1 MTASKCDP
9 RALQVA
15 QNLHQSQQAE
25 ITILFGSRARGDYQE
40 GRSDIDILLVRENT
54 PDLKQ
59 RDRIEEQAQL
69 LAQSLYGW
77 PVPVQTVW
85 ETGAEFDRM
94 RRTVNHVVARAL
106 QDGVVMTKNG
116 EDYPNGSGQAEA
128 DISYEWTVTDERYR
142 HAEKHLVTF
151 DLIIN
156 SGIDD
161 MDEMIG
167 QHAHQA
173 LEHAMKALI
182 SARGWQYKTI
192 HNLNE
197 LVGDLRRAD
206 PEFRFRLAID
216 GQIYNQYAGRDEYDR
231 TANPLTD
238 VPGYAEATRADVRR
252 LLERVRE
259 IQDAQSR

>member
-1 MTASKCDP
+1 MTAAGYDP
-9 RALQVA
+9 RALKVA

-25 ITILFGSRARGDYQE
+25 ITILFGSRARGDYRE
-40 GRSDIDILLVRENT
+40 GSSDIDVLLVRENT
-54 PDLKQ
+54 PDLEQ
-59 RDRIEEQAQL
+59 RGRIEEQAQL

-116 EDYPNGSGQAEA
+116 EDYPNGGAREEA

-142 HAEKHLVTF
+142 HAKQHLETF
-151 DLIIN
+151 DMLVE
-156 SGIDD
+156 SGRTHLG
-161 MDEMIG
+161 EMIG

-182 SARGWQYKTI
+182 SARGWQYKTT

-216 GQIYNQYAGRDEYDR
+216 GKIYNQYAGRAEYER
-231 TANPLTD
+231 TETPLTD
-238 VPGYAEATRADVRR
+238 LPEYAEATRTDVRR

-259 IQDAQSR
+259 IRNEQSR